1 LNRSQGFWYVAEII
15 HREDPMQDPKKVAE
29 AFLIE
34 SGADFQA
41 AKVLFRNGCYARA
54 IYLSQQSVEKA
65 LKAALGLKGI
75 HTMDHSLSPL
85 FSALYAGV
93 FPEID
98 RLVAAVQALERVG
111 ARARFPLYHR
121 DDLPIWIPSREFGKA
136 ASASALTDCEFVYQN
151 VRSYLV
157 DREGLEPFSEDV

>member
-1 LNRSQGFWYVAEII
+1 M
-15 HREDPMQDPKKVAE
+15 HDPKKVAE

-34 SGADFQA
+34 SGADFEA
-41 AKVLFRNGCYARA
+41 AKVLFRNGCYARS
-54 IYLSQQSVEKA
+54 IYLTQQSVEKA

-75 HTMDHSLSPL
+75 YTTDHSLSPL
-85 FSALYAGV
+85 FSALYSSV

-98 RLVAAVQALERVG
+98 RLVTAVQALERLG

-136 ASASALTDCEFVYQN
+136 AAASALTDGEFVYQN
-151 VRSYLV
+151 VKGYLV
-157 DREGLEPFSEDV
+157 EREGLQPFSEDTKAS